1 MKLLNQV
8 INELESIESSL
19 NQDTPNLSDV
29 RIDVVMLLNLLHDE
43 RAFKEEKFH
52 QEPVKHFADDF
63 HEGKN

>member
-1 MKLLNQV
+1 MESEEVIMKLLNEV
-8 INELESIESSL
+8 INSLESIESSL

-52 QEPVKHFADDF
+52 QD
-63 HEGKN
+63 EGKN